1 MTAKIPTMKHYPS
14 VIIDY
19 KPGFSTQAFFLFALL
34 LQNWAEIINIM
45 HTHKKLYLVQSNLYF
60 PSSFL
65 GLLVTTLS
73 NFILRQSEE

>member
-1 MTAKIPTMKHYPS
+1 MTAKIPTMNHYPF
-14 VIIDY
+14 VITSY

-45 HTHKKLYLVQSNLYF
+45 HTQKNLYLVESNLYF

-65 GLLVTTLS
+65 GLLAITLS
-73 NFILRQSEE
+73 NFILRQNEE